1 MKTLIKEISGKSILF
16 ITTKNLDYIR
26 NTQEIELLKQY
37 AASVHVIG
45 SSSPSYPRRLLSV
58 WASMLLTSL

>member
-26 NTQEIELLKQY
+26 NTQEIELLKPC
-37 AASVHVIG
+37 S
-45 SSSPSYPRRLLSV
+45 
-58 WASMLLTSL
+58 